1 MKIIYVDTIINII
14 RYYQMQSS
22 NSISTIFGHD
32 DRLVVFPVP
41 GGGLVRDV
49 RRYVEE
55 RARVGVPPVIA
66 VEANHV

>member
-1 MKIIYVDTIINII
+1 
-14 RYYQMQSS
+14 MQSS

-41 GGGLVRDV
+41 GGGLVRHV
-49 RRYVEE
+49 RRDVEE
-55 RARVGVPPVIA
+55 RARVGVPAVIA

>member
-1 MKIIYVDTIINII
+1 
-14 RYYQMQSS
+14 MQSS